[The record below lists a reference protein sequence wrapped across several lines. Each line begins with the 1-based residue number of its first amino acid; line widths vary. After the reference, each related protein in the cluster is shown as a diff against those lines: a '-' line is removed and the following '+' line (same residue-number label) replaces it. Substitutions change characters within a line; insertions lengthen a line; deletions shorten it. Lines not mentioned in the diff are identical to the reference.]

1 MARYEL
7 TDQEWE
13 RIAPLLP
20 PTRTGKRGRPWRD
33 HRPVINAIL
42 WIMRSGAPW
51 ADLPERYPPRSTCN
65 DRLRRWQAD
74 GVWERVLQQLQK
86 EADQDSNV
94 IWVDDALDATIVRA
108 HQHAAGARRLKK
120 RPESGRTEI
129 SVTVVDAKSDR
140 SRSRS
145 TLRADRRPLRPGA
158 RSQPRRADKQSSSAR
173 RRTRSAP
180 CSGFDGRASA
190 RKHPDVRGARPG

>member
-1 MARYEL
+1 MARYEM

-20 PTRTGKRGRPWRD
+20 PTRSGKRGHPFRD

-42 WIMRSGAPW
+42 WILRSGAPW
-51 ADLPERYPPRSTCN
+51 EDLPDRYPPRSTCN

-74 GVWERVLQQLQK
+74 GTWDRVLQQLQAQ
-86 EADQDSNV
+86 ADQNRNI

-120 RPESGRTEI
+120 RPKSGQTAI
-129 SVTVVDAKSDR
+129 YVTVIDTGNAR
-140 SRSRS
+140 SRSRHGLRTGRRR
-145 TLRADRRPLRPGA
+145 TLQPGA
-158 RSQPRRADKQSSSAR
+158 GSQPRRTDKQSTPAR
-173 RRTRSAP
+173 
-180 CSGFDGRASA
+180 
-190 RKHPDVRGARPG
+190 